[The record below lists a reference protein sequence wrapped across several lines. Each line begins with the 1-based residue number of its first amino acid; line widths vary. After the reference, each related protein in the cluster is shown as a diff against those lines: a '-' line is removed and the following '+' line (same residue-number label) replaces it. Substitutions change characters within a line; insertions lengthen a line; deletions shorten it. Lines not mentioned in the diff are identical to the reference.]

1 MTMNT
6 KKSLLSAALL
16 STLSVTSISALA
28 DSPTGYG
35 RLDIT
40 LTNSDHGF
48 TTQNRKAGTV
58 LENNFSRVGVKGSE
72 KINDDYE
79 LLYQMEVQVN
89 GATNEGDDEVF
100 KARSTYLGIASKM
113 GTVLV
118 GRNDTVMKSSKGNV
132 EAFDLTNAAYN
143 RMIAGQ
149 DRKADGIT
157 YYSPTFGGVFTVN
170 GTYLIDDNYEG
181 SDETQYAISVIAGDK
196 KLKKQNYYVA
206 GAYNT
211 IGGVDAYRAVG
222 QVKMGKFKV
231 GGLFQ
236 NTESQTY
243 DQKEGNS
250 YFFTVTYDLNGVD
263 LKVEYGQDE
272 AGFGKFIKY
281 NSAVASSAD
290 FNQATDVEV
299 TSLVF
304 GAEYQLSKSTML
316 QAHYAMY
323 DGEYQIDN
331 SGTVIDLED
340 DSIATIGVRF
350 NF

>member
-1 MTMNT
+1 M
-6 KKSLLSAALL
+6 LSV
-16 STLSVTSISALA
+16 LSVTSISALA

-40 LTNSDHGF
+40 LTNSEHGF
-48 TTQNRKAGTV
+48 TTQNRKEGTV

-100 KARSTYLGIASKM
+100 KSRSTYFGIASKTM
-113 GTVLV
+113 DTVLV

-143 RMIAGQ
+143 RMIASQ

-157 YYSPTFGGVFTVN
+157 YYSPTIAGAFTIN
-170 GTYLIDDNYEG
+170 GTYLVDDNYEG
-181 SDETQYAISVIAGDK
+181 SDETQYAISVISGDK

-222 QVKMGKFKV
+222 QVKMGDFKV
-231 GGLFQ
+231 ACSK
-236 NTESQTY
+236 T
-243 DQKEGNS
+243 QKAKP
-250 YFFTVTYDLNGVD
+250 TLTK
-263 LKVEYGQDE
+263 KVIRT
-272 AGFGKFIKY
+272 F
-281 NSAVASSAD
+281 
-290 FNQATDVEV
+290 
-299 TSLVF
+299 L
-304 GAEYQLSKSTML
+304 L
-316 QAHYAMY
+316 
-323 DGEYQIDN
+323 
-331 SGTVIDLED
+331 
-340 DSIATIGVRF
+340 
-350 NF
+350 